1 MKRTLTLGLLST
13 ALVAFPACKGED
25 KKADNK
31 TAKADGEKT
40 DGDKADGDK
49 KGGDDKAKEGGDDSK
64 RDEAKEEGGDKDSA
78 PPTGG
83 GGSAEGSLKY
93 VPDAAMLLAHV
104 NIEALAS
111 TPAFDTGLKSIKD
124 QQPDV
129 AKTIDAL
136 ESCNLK
142 LKEMKGMTVGADES
156 EHALVVIEG
165 AGVGKKDNL
174 TCLGE
179 KDSGNFKGEEK
190 DGETVVVAD
199 GGNMMGHPVGDD
211 TLVMVSKD
219 WDETVTKLIKGE
231 GTAAVDGKLKDAAGR
246 VDQSKHIWFAVAIPA
261 DAKGSLAGSPAEK
274 LEDLSG
280 TLDMTKGLTIDLHA
294 GVPTADDATK
304 LKDEVK
310 TQFDQIKG
318 MAGMLGIPSSVTDKV
333 KFDTKDAL
341 VTASVSITP
350 EELKTIEDSM
360 SKLAAQGGMGPG

>member
-31 TAKADGEKT
+31 TAKADGKKT
-40 DGDKADGDK
+40 DGEK
-49 KGGDDKAKEGGDDSK
+49 GDDGEKAGEKKAEGDDGTK
-64 RDEAKEEGGDKDSA
+64 PAEAADDKDA
-78 PPTGG
+78 PPTTGTGG
-83 GGSAEGSLKY
+83 GGATGSLKY

-111 TPAFDTGLKSIKD
+111 TPAFETGLKSIKD

-165 AGVGKKDNL
+165 AGVGKKENL

-179 KDSGNFKGEEK
+179 KDSGNFKVEEK
-190 DGETVVVAD
+190 DGETVVIAD

-219 WDETVTKLIKGE
+219 WDDTVTKLIKGE
-231 GTAAVDGKLKDAAGR
+231 GTAAVDGKLKNAAAR
-246 VDQSKHIWFAVAIPA
+246 VDQSKHVWFALAIPA
-261 DAKGSLAGSPAEK
+261 DAKGSLAGGPAEK

-280 TLDMTKGLTIDLHA
+280 TLDMTSGLAIDIHA
-294 GVPTADDATK
+294 GVPTAEDATK

-310 TQFDQIKG
+310 KQFDEIKG
-318 MAGMLGIPSSVTDKV
+318 MAGMLGIPASVTDKV

-341 VTASVSITP
+341 AMASVSITP
-350 EELKTIEDSM
+350 EELKTIETAM
-360 SKLAAQGGMGPG
+360 SNLAQQGGGPG